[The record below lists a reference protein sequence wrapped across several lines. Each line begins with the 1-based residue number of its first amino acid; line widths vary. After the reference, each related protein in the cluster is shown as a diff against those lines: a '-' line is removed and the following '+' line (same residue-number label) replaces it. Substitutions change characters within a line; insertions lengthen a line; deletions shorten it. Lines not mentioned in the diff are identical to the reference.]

1 MPRTHHECQMTE
13 SSEPTES
20 TESTQPSAPMPSI
33 PPNPPVTAPP
43 APVSRPGP
51 SGALVAAGVIQLVIA
66 TLVGLFAL
74 LFLFVGALMGQMQDS
89 FSGSGLTPEQTRML
103 ARLGGVVFIAFGV
116 VALAVAV
123 AHLLGG
129 IGALKRWGWAR
140 ILGIVTSVIGVLI
153 WLLVLVSN
161 LVAATQRIPAG
172 YFDNSGLTVEE
183 YRRLV
188 GAGAVVGVV
197 FAAVALA
204 AYIFVLVVLIR
215 RGSEFS

>member
-1 MPRTHHECQMTE
+1 MTE
-13 SSEPTES
+13 SSDPTELVDS
-20 TESTQPSAPMPSI
+20 TQSIESTQPIGPVPPMA
-33 PPNPPVTAPP
+33 APP
-43 APVSRPGP
+43 APVARPGP

-66 TLVGLFAL
+66 TLVGLFGI
-74 LFLFVGALMGQMQDS
+74 LFLFVGALMGQLQDS
-89 FSGSGLTPEQTRML
+89 FTGSGLTPEQTQTL
-103 ARLGGVVFIAFGV
+103 ARLGGVIFVVFGV
-116 VALAVAV
+116 IALAVAV

-140 ILGIVTSVIGVLI
+140 ILGIVTSVIGVLL

-172 YFDNSGLTVEE
+172 YLDNSGLTVEE

-188 GAGAVVGVV
+188 GAGAVVGIV

-204 AYIFVLVVLIR
+204 AYTFILVVLIR

>member
-1 MPRTHHECQMTE
+1 MTE
-13 SSEPTES
+13 SSDT
-20 TESTQPSAPMPSI
+20 TESTQPI
-33 PPNPPVTAPP
+33 PPMTAQA
-43 APVSRPGP
+43 APVARPGP

-66 TLVGLFAL
+66 TLVGLFGI
-74 LFLFVGALMGQMQDS
+74 LFLFVGALMGQLQDS
-89 FSGSGLTPEQTRML
+89 FTGSGLTPEQTQTL
-103 ARLGGVVFIAFGV
+103 AKLGGVIFVVFGV
-116 VALAVAV
+116 IALLVAL

-140 ILGIVTSVIGVLI
+140 ILGIVTSVIGVLL

-172 YFDNSGLTVEE
+172 YLDNSGLTVEE

-188 GAGAVVGVV
+188 GAGAVVGIV

-204 AYIFVLVVLIR
+204 AYTFVLVVLIR

>member
-1 MPRTHHECQMTE
+1 MTE
-13 SSEPTES
+13 SSDPTES
-20 TESTQPSAPMPSI
+20 IDTTQSTSTQPVEPAIPLSAPPGPI
-33 PPNPPVTAPP
+33 PH
-43 APVSRPGP
+43 PGP

-66 TLVGLFAL
+66 TLVGLFGI
-74 LFLFVGALMGQMQDS
+74 LFLFVGALMGQLQDS
-89 FSGSGLTPEQTRML
+89 FTGSGLTPEQTRMI
-103 ARLGGVVFIAFGV
+103 ARLGGVILVVFGVIALV
-116 VALAVAV
+116 VAL

-172 YFDNSGLTVEE
+172 YLDNSGLTVEE

-188 GAGAVVGVV
+188 GAGAVVGII

-204 AYIFVLVVLIR
+204 AYTFVLVVLIR